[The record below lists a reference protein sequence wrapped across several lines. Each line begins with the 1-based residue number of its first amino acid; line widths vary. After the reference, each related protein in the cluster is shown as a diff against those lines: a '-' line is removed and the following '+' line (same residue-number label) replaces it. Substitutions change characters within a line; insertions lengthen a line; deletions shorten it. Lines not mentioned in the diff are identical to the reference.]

1 MGCSSCN
8 KRASAAATYPRDV
21 VLADGSTVTVSSAGD
36 ERAQRVRAQER
47 MRAQATERGYT
58 VTRR

>member
-8 KRASAAATYPRDV
+8 KRAATAATYPRTV
-21 VLADGSTVTVSSAGD
+21 TLADGSSVEVTSAAD
-36 ERAQRVRAQER
+36 ERAQRQRAQER
-47 MRAQATERGYT
+47 MRGKGYT

>member
-8 KRASAAATYPRDV
+8 GRASAAAKYPR
-21 VLADGSTVTVSSAGD
+21 TVTLPDGAQVEVTSAQD
-36 ERAQRVRAQER
+36 ERSQRLRSQER
-47 MRAQATERGYT
+47 MRARAAERGYT